1 MEATSNKINR
11 ETNYLSGGKIVD
23 NKDLYEAISEMR
35 RDMNYIK
42 EETARTGAQMD
53 FILDN
58 YKKMDDYNKRLTR
71 VEASADRSLKRH
83 DSADKWRFAIGT
95 GLIGTIVTT
104 VINIILN
111 SN

>member
-23 NKDLYEAISEMR
+23 NKDLYEAITEMR
-35 RDMNYIK
+35 RDMNAIK

-53 FILDN
+53 FLLED
-58 YKKMDDYNKRLTR
+58 YKKMDDYNRRLTS
-71 VEASADRSLKRH
+71 VESSVDRAQKRH

-95 GLIGTIVTT
+95 GLLGTIITT
-104 VINIILN
+104 VINIIAN
-111 SN
+111 TN